1 MSLLT
6 RKISFCNSS
15 DDFKSLFTTNCNV
28 CAAQAICST
37 LGNSSFNNFIAFIIL
52 EILSVV
58 TDITL
63 YSKFQL
69 LIILTK
75 DSQTFSAVCEN
86 KTYSKSNKDSFSSKF
101 IEIHE
106 HVIPIYFSWD
116 LEVQKSVVKDTVIA
130 SVSNKIFNFCSIYW

>member
-52 EILSVV
+52 ELLSVV

-106 HVIPIYFSWD
+106 HVIPIYFS
-116 LEVQKSVVKDTVIA
+116 
-130 SVSNKIFNFCSIYW
+130 